1 MTATFIPTTD
11 TNDADCACGAVLPTV
26 ADVFLHT
33 CPVAEPAVE
42 TTDDPGSWEVRVL
55 PPREPRPE
63 PARRN
68 RFAAACIL
76 CGQRVPEMEGSLSRP
91 AGGRWEVRHHDDPC
105 PEAPVGPT
113 VPGTEATNP
122 LPDVPAGYYAI
133 PSGGSNDLTFLR
145 VDRPTEG
152 RWAGYTFLRMVVGG
166 HPDRRV
172 PRAQVRGFLQAI
184 LDADPTEASKVYG
197 REIGRC
203 GRCNRHLTD
212 EVSRA
217 YGLGPTCRSL

>member
-1 MTATFIPTTD
+1 MTATFPTD
-11 TNDADCACGAVLPTV
+11 TDTDQDCARCGATLPTV
-26 ADVFLHT
+26 ADVFLHECT
-33 CPVAEPAVE
+33 GPLPTPADPAV
-42 TTDDPGSWEVRVL
+42 PPVPPVR
-55 PPREPRPE
+55 RGE

-68 RFAAACIL
+68 RYAAACQD
-76 CGQRVPEMEGSLSRP
+76 CGQRVPEQEGSLSRS
-91 AGGRWEVRHHDDPC
+91 AAGRWEVRHWDDPC
-105 PEAPVGPT
+105 PEAPNRQDGERT
-113 VPGTEATNP
+113 PGRIHLP

-133 PSGGSNDLTFLR
+133 PSGGHNDLVFLR

-184 LDADPTEASKVYG
+184 LDVGATKASQTYG